1 MFLIQGKELIQ
12 SVNADPGLAVGKH
25 YIKGVDY
32 SGTMFINTETDDDY
46 IGFVFAYQR
55 KTVKTEL

>member
-1 MFLIQGKELIQ
+1 MIQ

-55 KTVKTEL
+55 KTVNTEL